1 MVVRVRPVVDR
12 IRRLVAWRSRRS
24 GYRHLRV
31 LDDFARQAADITNL
45 RSLAATIERVIPMT
59 MGAQHARLLVPESDG
74 LRFTPV
80 SSWHEGS
87 STTLELET
95 SSPIVTWLRFHNE
108 PLSWQRL
115 QAEPGYLPLSSRQLS
130 ELEEQ
135 QVQLLVPLKHREE
148 LAGILVLTS
157 KSSGQ
162 AYSDEDR
169 TLLLAA
175 ADKVSM
181 WVLNAGLFARLAH
194 QKNRL
199 ERLLDLAVGAREEE
213 RKHIAVELHD
223 SPVQWLTSAAYR
235 LEACLEQSRR
245 GKVQVS
251 QDDLE
256 EIQRV
261 LNRTLDELRHTA
273 SGLFPPELEKVGLAK
288 ALARYADAFER
299 DTGILTRF
307 SEDGTLPRLGAP
319 VELAAYRVVQE
330 ALSNVRKHSRATE
343 VKLSMGLHHGTLWA
357 AVVDNGIGLDPEGD
371 GLPRNGHLGLAGME
385 ERAYMLGG
393 TLGIQST
400 PLKGTRITLLI
411 PDTRVPD
418 VSEEIPVHSEEHIRG
433 MKPTAGV
440 VE

>member
-1 MVVRVRPVVDR
+1 MVVQVRPVADR

-24 GYRHLRV
+24 SYGHLRV
-31 LDDFARQAADITNL
+31 LDDFARQAADITDI
-45 RSLAATIERVIPMT
+45 RSLAATIERVIPMAT
-59 MGAQHARLLVPESDG
+59 GAQHAHLLVPESDG

-80 SSWHEGS
+80 SSWQGGLQRTSEI
-87 STTLELET
+87 EI

-108 PLSWQRL
+108 PLSWQQL
-115 QAEPGYLPLSSRQLS
+115 HAEPGYLPLSSKQLS
-130 ELEEQ
+130 ELEDQRVE
-135 QVQLLVPLKHREE
+135 LLVPLKHREE
-148 LAGILVLTS
+148 LAGILVLTP
-157 KSSGQ
+157 KGSGEP
-162 AYSDEDR
+162 YSAEDR
-169 TLLLAA
+169 KLLLVAA
-175 ADKVSM
+175 NKVSM
-181 WVLNAGLFARLAH
+181 WVLNAGLFAQLVH
-194 QKNRL
+194 EKTRL

-213 RKHIAVELHD
+213 RKHIAMELHD

-235 LEACLEQSRR
+235 LEVCLGQSRR
-245 GKVQVS
+245 GNRQVGEGE
-251 QDDLE
+251 LE

-288 ALARYADAFER
+288 ALAHYADVFER

-307 SEDGTLPRLGAP
+307 SEDGTLPRLAAP

-357 AVVDNGIGLDPEGD
+357 AVVDNGIGFDPESD
-371 GLPRNGHLGLAGME
+371 GLSRNGHLGLAGME

-411 PDTRVPD
+411 PDSRVPD
-418 VSEEIPVHSEEHIRG
+418 AFEEISEVAEELVRE
-433 MKPTAGV
+433 MAPKAAV